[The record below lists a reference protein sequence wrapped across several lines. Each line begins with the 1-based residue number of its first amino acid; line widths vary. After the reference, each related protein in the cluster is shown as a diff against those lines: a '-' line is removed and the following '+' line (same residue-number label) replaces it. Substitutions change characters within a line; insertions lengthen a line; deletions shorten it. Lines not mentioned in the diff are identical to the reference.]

1 MHISCALLP
10 YLVAAL
16 KRNTQPTRPPLGPG
30 FITLCGLVAVAGDR
44 EKRSFCK
51 IFFLWVHHENRG
63 STERKTVDPLFL
75 GSELLEQLLT

>member
-1 MHISCALLP
+1 
-10 YLVAAL
+10 
-16 KRNTQPTRPPLGPG
+16 
-30 FITLCGLVAVAGDR
+30 VAGDG